1 MYALAVIGIP
11 AVILLIVGLFVL
23 GVKFLCWCAA
33 GMAKEREED
42 LIRQYRIFHPDKRS
56 VRMPLK
62 RITPPS

>member
-33 GMAKEREED
+33 EMAKEREED
-42 LIRQYRIFHPDKRS
+42 LIRQYRIFHPDKR
-56 VRMPLK
+56 
-62 RITPPS
+62 